1 MPRLT
6 RSRRSADCAG
16 FTLIE
21 VVVALA
27 VIAVL
32 LVSIGSVVG
41 ASVRGTHALDE
52 HLVLVETAR
61 ALQAGMADRNAL
73 KFGSTAGENLGR
85 RWRLDVS
92 PFVNPAIAPKVPI
105 PWQPVTET
113 ITVRSPFGTSLS
125 VTTLRLRQRTG
136 E

>member
-1 MPRLT
+1 LHRLT
-6 RSRRSADCAG
+6 RAKAPADAAG

-27 VIAVL
+27 VIAVM

-41 ASVRGTHALDE
+41 ASVRGSHALDE
-52 HLVLVETAR
+52 HLVLVEMIRGLR
-61 ALQAGMADRNAL
+61 ADIADRNAL
-73 KFGSTAGENLGR
+73 KFGSISGATAGR
-85 RWRLDVS
+85 QWRIDVR
-92 PFVNPAIAPKVPI
+92 PFVNAAVDPGVTM

-125 VTTLRLRQRTG
+125 VTTLRLRQRPA

>member
-1 MPRLT
+1 LCRLT
-6 RSRRSADCAG
+6 RSETPADSAG

-27 VIAVL
+27 VIAVM

-52 HLVLVETAR
+52 HLVAVETVR
-61 ALQAGMADRNAL
+61 ALQAGIADRNAL
-73 KFGSTAGENLGR
+73 KFGSTTGATSGR
-85 RWRLDVS
+85 QWRLDVG
-92 PFVNPAIAPKVPI
+92 PFVNPAVAPRVPL

-125 VTTLRLRQRTG
+125 VTTLRLRQRAA